1 MNIPAWAFW
10 LLLCS
15 VFVGIFLM
23 IFVYFLTRKKVKNIQ
38 KNFEKEIP
46 ESEKE
51 SSLKAFESQNHLKL
65 LDNLKEKT
73 SNALGDAEMLMVINT
88 FIRNSFKTFT
98 VINNT
103 GDYEIQSI
111 ISLAKGSQVKLSE
124 KYDFALVFANEKTFE
139 VIKDVYN
146 SLQPN
151 GLILVVNAPKRSGQT
166 KKIIYECKILS
177 YRHEFEAI
185 GNGVVWIAK

>member
-23 IFVYFLTRKKVKNIQ
+23 IFVYFFTRKKVKNIQ
-38 KNFEKEIP
+38 KNFEEEIP

-73 SNALGDAEMLMVINT
+73 VNALGDAEMLMIINT

-103 GDYEIQSI
+103 SDYEIQSI
-111 ISLAKGSQVKLSE
+111 ISLAKGSQVKLGE
-124 KYDFALVFANEKTFE
+124 KYDFALVFENEKTFE

-151 GLILVVNAPKRSGQT
+151 GLILVVNAPKRSQYT
-166 KKIIYECKILS
+166 KKVIYECKILS